1 MLCIFHV
8 ESRYDEERL
17 GPCLMPSF
25 ALQSASAES
34 EGASESEPDAG
45 DMDTD
50 DGTPAKTARKAV
62 QAPKPP
68 RERKDAPT
76 KSVEK
81 PKAASAT
88 PTAVRACA
96 LASVSTPSQAPVCGE
111 GFEAH
116 LMGLA
121 SSSERRPAAAAA
133 EERKAERDKVGPFGR
148 VQPDDKDRYKWL
160 ADVRPRAALVFRHAA
175 NVVGMPRTLRGCIE
189 FDPAL
194 HRFCSRCEHNR
205 WPCRCV
211 THNSGGQGTRD
222 TTSARCTSQTRTS
235 KG

>member
-1 MLCIFHV
+1 MLDHV
-8 ESRYDEERL
+8 GSRI
-17 GPCLMPSF
+17 MPSF

-62 QAPKPP
+62 RAPKLP

-96 LASVSTPSQAPVCGE
+96 PASVSTPSQAPACGE
-111 GFEAH
+111 GFEAR

-160 ADVRPRAALVFRHAA
+160 ADVRPRAALAFFSACR
-175 NVVGMPRTLRGCIE
+175 GTLRGCIE

-194 HRFCSRCEHNR
+194 HRFCSLSVRAQS
-205 WPCRCV
+205 V
-211 THNSGGQGTRD
+211 
-222 TTSARCTSQTRTS
+222 AM
-235 KG
+235 